1 MAAQLGVAPLIAYY
15 FAQFSTFFLLT
26 NILVIPAAFLILCL
40 SVVVLLFPSLAYL
53 LLYIVQGLNAALD
66 AIANLP
72 GASIGNLH
80 PTILQVVL
88 IYVLIASCYLL
99 IERIKPIMG
108 STPSR

>member
-1 MAAQLGVAPLIAYY
+1 
-15 FAQFSTFFLLT
+15 
-26 NILVIPAAFLILCL
+26 
-40 SVVVLLFPSLAYL
+40 
-53 LLYIVQGLNAALD
+53 VQGLNAALD

-108 STPSR
+108 STPSI